1 MALSFFWTF
10 GKQPPP
16 AHDVAL
22 GFVPGIK
29 PYAVLSAVGLIGA
42 VIMVREWGAELF
54 CCGVGGVDTVTCV
67 PAQPCSDSAI
77 DPPQIQRKKKKQQ
90 PHNIYLHSALVLSRK
105 VNRRNP
111 AHVRYGCDTG
121 C

>member
-67 PAQPCSDSAI
+67 PVLTARSI
-77 DPPQIQRKKKKQQ
+77 HHKFNEKKKQ